1 MRLPYLRCFALA
13 GLAATAGVA
22 ASFAEPFALQRTYV
36 SEAPL
41 DQFGFA
47 VQAAGDVDADGF
59 ADFLVGANVNDSRAA
74 GGGAVY
80 LYRGGSNYPSTAA
93 ISYGG
98 PVAGANCGA
107 AVCGGADLD
116 GDGYDDWAVG
126 APGLGT
132 TGNDAG
138 RVYVF
143 RGGAIPDAEP
153 DLVIQGSVPGGQF
166 GAAVLLV
173 PDLDGDGYGDLV
185 VGAPRAG
192 NGELR
197 IYRGGPALDA
207 TADRVIHARAQDSR
221 FARSLAWLPDD
232 NGDGRNELLVG
243 APHSSQ
249 AGTWAG
255 AVVLYRG
262 TAALDSIPD
271 LVLFGQAA
279 GDEFGT
285 SLAAGADLDG
295 DGAGDVV
302 VGAPSA
308 NVNGVADAG
317 KAYVFR
323 GGAAIDAVPD
333 WLLRGNAAG
342 DHFGLSVA
350 AGFDWD
356 ADSKMDFAIGAPDAD
371 ANGTDR
377 GVCTIYRGGATLDIT
392 PDATVTGNANS
403 AHLGMSLASAGDV
416 RHNTRG
422 ALIAGGFGPTDGGQA
437 LLLASNDVPS
447 SAFEGPV
454 ARTALLQPG
463 WPNPTRGGVR
473 SALHVPSGG
482 QWTVDVF
489 DARGRHVA
497 RVLSAWL
504 PAGVQGFEWNG
515 RDDRGTRVAGG
526 VYCVRA
532 HGDTGAA
539 STRVTLL
546 R

>member
-1 MRLPYLRCFALA
+1 MRLPYLGCFALA
-13 GLAATAGVA
+13 GLAATAGPA

-74 GGGAVY
+74 GGGEVY

-153 DLVIQGSVPGGQF
+153 ALVIQGSVPGGQF

-271 LVLFGQAA
+271 LVLLGQAA

-308 NVNGVADAG
+308 NLNGVADAG

-323 GGAAIDAVPD
+323 GGAA
-333 WLLRGNAAG
+333 
-342 DHFGLSVA
+342 
-350 AGFDWD
+350 
-356 ADSKMDFAIGAPDAD
+356 
-371 ANGTDR
+371 
-377 GVCTIYRGGATLDIT
+377 LDVT

-482 QWTVDVF
+482 QWAVDVF

-515 RDDRGTRVAGG
+515 RDDRGTRVAAG